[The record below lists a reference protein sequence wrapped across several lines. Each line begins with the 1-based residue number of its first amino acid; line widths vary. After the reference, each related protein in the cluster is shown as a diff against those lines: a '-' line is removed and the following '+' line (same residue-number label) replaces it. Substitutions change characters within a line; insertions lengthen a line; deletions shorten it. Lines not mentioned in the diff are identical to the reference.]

1 MSTWKGAHPIQMAP
15 TDQDPEV
22 RDEALRT
29 LYRLRANLIK
39 QEEQPRGVLK
49 AIESLIKEY
58 EANHT

>member
-1 MSTWKGAHPIQMAP
+1 MAP

-29 LYRLRANLIK
+29 LYRLRATLIK

>member
-1 MSTWKGAHPIQMAP
+1 MAP
-15 TDQDPEV
+15 TDQDPQV

-29 LYRLRANLIK
+29 PFRLRANLTR

-58 EANHT
+58 EAKRI